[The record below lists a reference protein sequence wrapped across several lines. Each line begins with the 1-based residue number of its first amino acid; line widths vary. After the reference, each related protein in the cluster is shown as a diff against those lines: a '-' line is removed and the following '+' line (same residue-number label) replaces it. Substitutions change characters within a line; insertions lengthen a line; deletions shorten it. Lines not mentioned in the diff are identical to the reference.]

1 MRAVKWT
8 ADQQKAIDARK
19 GTLLVSAAAG
29 SGKTAV
35 LVERVIQ
42 RICDSENPCGVE
54 NLLIVT
60 FTNAAASQMKD
71 KIFAAIGKKIALN
84 PSDKRL
90 RRQQLMLPFANICT
104 IDSFC
109 IGLVRENFHALGIA
123 PDFALLDEGK
133 LGLLRNQAVSAVA
146 EALYK
151 ESSESF
157 VNLCELISDKKDDK
171 KLIDAILKLYDL
183 SQAYPFPEKWLNSL
197 AEEFDNPRPLKESS
211 WGRII
216 LSYVQQSLDSCVSDA
231 EHCISLLADE
241 PELEA
246 KYRPAFEDDR
256 ALFENML
263 ESLRDDSWDDFSLKA
278 ADASF
283 ARMAAAPKGYTGE
296 LKDICKGI
304 RDAYK
309 KRFAS
314 IAGCVGISEN
324 EHKDDVEKLSPV
336 IAELVN
342 AVTEYGK
349 EFRRL
354 KREENGADFSDTLHM
369 ALELL
374 VEPTE
379 NGYAKTPLAYSLSE
393 NYAEILVDEYQDVN
407 KAQDLIFSALSKE
420 ESNLFMV
427 GDVKQS
433 IYRFRQAMPEIFLS
447 RRDGMEEYENG
458 NYPAKVTLGKNF
470 RSRKGV
476 TDIVNFIFS
485 SLMSRDAGGLD
496 YDKNEFLEAAASYPE
511 SGGADTELC
520 LIETEDSYPA
530 QAKYI
535 AEYIEKA
542 IAEGMAFTEGDTQR
556 MARYGDFCIL
566 LRSVKGCAKAFVDE
580 LTARGI
586 PVSCEAGESFISS
599 PEIMFMTSLLKVID
613 NPVDD
618 IPLTAVLMSPVFG
631 FTADDLSFMRA
642 AQKKGPVY
650 QCVVSAAE
658 NGNEKAASFLK
669 RTADMRRIAST
680 VSATELIRRLISE
693 TGYGAIVSTM
703 KDSEKRRANLNS
715 FIDLASRY
723 ESTGKKGVAGFV
735 RYIDSISKGGIKI
748 SSGSSD
754 SESGDSVKIMTIHKS
769 KGLEFPVCFLA
780 ACEKKYN
787 ELSTREDLLIAPES
801 GIGIKN
807 SAGFAKFDTLP
818 RIAAKLEITKAE
830 HSEEL
835 RVLYVALTRPKEK
848 LIILASAPDW
858 SKELSKIAAGIRD
871 EKLIDPFTVIGF
883 SNYAKCILSA
893 LIRHP
898 DAHVLRNAAGVP
910 SSIAFE
916 CKASLAVK
924 IIQDCFEEQNKAE
937 EHICEKADSKIVSE
951 IKERLAYVYPYASL
965 EGVVAKRIASK
976 LDSEGIG
983 GEFFASRRPAFV
995 GKDKLTPAQRGTA
1008 THRFMQY
1015 ADYSLAGESVEKEIE
1030 RLVQNGMLTEIE
1042 ADVVDKKAISQFFSG
1057 SLARRILN
1065 AEKVYKEYAF
1075 TVALP
1080 LCEMNPGIPEN
1091 EARGETVVIEG
1102 VADCAFVENGEL
1114 VVVDF
1119 KTDRASDESVL
1130 VEHYRE
1136 QLSVYRRCLSEVIG
1150 LPVKETVIYSFS
1162 LGKTIEISQ
1171 E

>member
-1 MRAVKWT
+1 MKWT